1 MLENDMSLV
10 AFVCRQAHFRCL
22 HIDTTALFS
31 GVAPLYFLIH
41 NSGKVGSTVYFLNES
56 LPLVHL
62 HIQKMIHIDC
72 KNIEACNLP
81 GKIVYYI
88 IIFDKE

>member
-1 MLENDMSLV
+1 MLENDMSLM

-41 NSGKVGSTVYFLNES
+41 NSGKVGSTVYFER
-56 LPLVHL
+56 
-62 HIQKMIHIDC
+62 
-72 KNIEACNLP
+72 
-81 GKIVYYI
+81 I
-88 IIFDKE
+88 IAFGASTYTKDAS